1 MLWPDTPKIEPV
13 MLRERVM
20 SIASR
25 SFKGEFKIQALRC
38 ALNSI
43 DLTTLEGKDTDQRV
57 VQLCQKAVNWK
68 TAAVCVYPINIAQA
82 KLLVNGSGV
91 KVASVAAGFP
101 SAQLPYKLRCKELE
115 YALSQGADE
124 IDVVMNRKL
133 FLQGQY
139 KKVYKEIEGFKKL
152 CGSVTLKVIL
162 ETGELERLEFIR
174 KAADIALYAG
184 ADFIKTST
192 GKTSVS
198 ARNDVVYVMM
208 GALAEYHAQ
217 TQKKAGIKA
226 SGGIS
231 TSKQAL
237 QYMALALEVLGPEW
251 MHPQYF
257 RFGASS
263 LANNIQLQLL
273 KQTLGVYPH
282 TMYISTD

>member
-1 MLWPDTPKIEPV
+1 M
-13 MLRERVM
+13 
-20 SIASR
+20 
-25 SFKGEFKIQALRC
+25 
-38 ALNSI
+38 
-43 DLTTLEGKDTDQRV
+43 
-57 VQLCQKAVNWK
+57 
-68 TAAVCVYPINIAQA
+68 
-82 KLLVNGSGV
+82 
-91 KVASVAAGFP
+91 
-101 SAQLPYKLRCKELE
+101 
-115 YALSQGADE
+115 
-124 IDVVMNRKL
+124 
-133 FLQGQY
+133 
-139 KKVYKEIEGFKKL
+139 
-152 CGSVTLKVIL
+152 
-162 ETGELERLEFIR
+162 ERLEFIR

-263 LANNIQLQLL
+263 LANDIQLQLL